1 MPMLTVGGWVSG
13 AVLAMMALV
22 AVTLD
27 LAMVVL
33 VLPWLELEAA
43 APS

>member
-1 MPMLTVGGWVSG
+1 MPALAVAGWVSG
-13 AVLAMMALV
+13 AALATMALV

-33 VLPWLELEAA
+33 PWSELEAA